1 MENNSGDQ
9 KVLDLLSKLKDNQNA
24 YPSELLRLRRQ
35 KFLQQA
41 GQAGLGMGTAAGLKN
56 TLKGKG
62 TRLATT
68 AGKWLEVALVVAIVA
83 EVSMAGF
90 FYRHKLVN
98 LLETF
103 ATTPVVQEPVSVP
116 GVTSPFPA
124 TEISVVPTA
133 TPTGTPTV
141 TPVPSVTGNTIT
153 NNNGN
158 DNTDN
163 NNDASGGNNPSA
175 STPAPNG
182 NNENNG
188 NNGNH
193 FGQTKQP
200 PQATKDPKDTK
211 VPRNK

>member
-9 KVLDLLSKLKDNQNA
+9 KVIDLLSKLKNNQNA
-24 YPSELLRLRRQ
+24 YPSDRLRLRRQ

-41 GQAGLGMGTAAGLKN
+41 AQAGLAMGAAAGLRN
-56 TLKGKG
+56 TLKAKG
-62 TRLATT
+62 TRLAPT

-83 EVSMAGF
+83 EVSMAAY
-90 FYRHKLVN
+90 FYRHKLVDF
-98 LLETF
+98 LETF
-103 ATTPVVQEPVSVP
+103 VTTPVVQKAISVP

-124 TEISVVPTA
+124 TEMSVVPTA
-133 TPTGTPTV
+133 TPTGTPTA
-141 TPVPSVTGNTIT
+141 TPAPGVIGDVIT
-153 NNNGN
+153 NNNSN

-175 STPAPNG
+175 STPVP
-182 NNENNG
+182 NENNG

-200 PQATKDPKDTK
+200 PKATKEPKDTK
-211 VPRNK
+211 VPKNK